1 MKIFKLLFL
10 SVLVSTMVACSSD
23 DDSNDNGGGDT
34 TGDLV
39 ATWVGVSVEYTGTSV
54 SEITGFPDITTE
66 FVGTGYDIDYTM
78 TFDENPNE
86 ISSTGSYSIELVTT
100 FEGQSTTQNVENL
113 SWLNIGEWSRT
124 GDEVSVTVNGE
135 TSTMTIV
142 ELTDTTLS
150 INIVDVSVIEQQGIT
165 KTATTNLNATYT
177 KQ

>member
-23 DDSNDNGGGDT
+23 DDSNDGGGDT

-39 ATWVGVSVEYTGTSV
+39 ATWVGETIDYTGTSV
-54 SEITGFPDITTE
+54 SEIDGFPDITTE
-66 FVGTGYDIDYTM
+66 FVGTGYDVDYTM
-78 TFDENPNE
+78 TFSENPNE
-86 ISSTGSYSIELVTT
+86 ITSAGSYSIELVTT

-113 SWLNIGEWSRT
+113 NWANIGEWSRT
-124 GDEVSVTVNGE
+124 GDEVTVTVGSD

-142 ELTDTTLS
+142 ELTDTVLR
-150 INIVDVSVIEQQGIT
+150 INVVDVSVVEQQGIT